1 MLRLSA
7 VTLLLALAACGG
19 AIATRSA
26 ASVRSRYDKIVR
38 GIDRNEKQVQRSL
51 TKLLNE
57 AKTSGGLPSKK
68 ELATGLQPLHAG
80 VTEGIVSF
88 SEPGLPRR
96 AYPGLNHLL
105 TALASVSGDMR
116 EVVTSWPNTTAVG
129 GQLKLDVEKV
139 DVFSM
144 LVGRNITKQ
153 STAKSY

>member
-1 MLRLSA
+1 M
-7 VTLLLALAACGG
+7 
-19 AIATRSA
+19 
-26 ASVRSRYDKIVR
+26 
-38 GIDRNEKQVQRSL
+38 
-51 TKLLNE
+51 
-57 AKTSGGLPSKK
+57 
-68 ELATGLQPLHAG
+68 
-80 VTEGIVSF
+80 
-88 SEPGLPRR
+88 PRC